1 MVNKQEIQ
9 TAVLP
14 LIKAAVSTPKT
25 VEVCPPEELL
35 IEELANG
42 KVKVKGSFSCQ
53 NLQGATVTSTF
64 NYTLQKDAGGSWVKA
79 GGGTKAQ
86 RDGKILAI
94 EFVLLGI
101 ACAVFA
107 YIVVVGF

>member
-1 MVNKQEIQ
+1 MVNRQEIQ
-9 TAVLP
+9 TVVLS

-25 VEVCPPEELL
+25 VEVCPPEELV
-35 IEELANG
+35 IEKVSDG
-42 KVKVKGSFSCQ
+42 KVKVKGTFSCQ
-53 NLQGATVTSTF
+53 NLQGAMITSTF

-94 EFVLLGI
+94 EFVILGI
-101 ACAVFA
+101 VCAWIA
-107 YIVVVGF
+107 YMVVVGF